1 MTSPAASPSRTG
13 HDSAVISAGAALD
26 LSADIVDLTAALVDI
41 PSVSRDEERIAD
53 LVEDALRAVPH
64 LTVIRIGHTV
74 VARTELGRPERVVI
88 AGHLDT
94 VPPAGNVGA
103 RIADGALAGIG
114 ACDMKGGVAI
124 GLKLAAELAEPN
136 RDVTYLFYECEEIEA
151 EANGLTKLAASAPEL
166 MAADFAV
173 LCEPT
178 DGVVEGG
185 CQGSLHVEVITRG
198 KRSHSARSWWGHNA
212 IHDQA
217 EVLRRLSVYVPREP
231 VVEGLA
237 FHEGLNATGISGGV
251 AGNVIPDECRVGVN
265 YRFAPDQTEAEAFA
279 HLEEVFEGY
288 ELELHDS
295 APAAR
300 PGLDRPAAAAFAS
313 AIGGTPRAKF
323 GWTDV
328 ARFAVLGI
336 PAVNYGPGDP
346 GLAHSA
352 GEFVTLDALHECL
365 AALRRW
371 LE

>member
-1 MTSPAASPSRTG
+1 MTSSSAPAAAEPSAT
-13 HDSAVISAGAALD
+13 VAGLD
-26 LSADIVDLTAALVDI
+26 LSADVVALTAALVDI
-41 PSVSRDEERIAD
+41 PSVSRDEAFLAG
-53 LVEDALRAVPH
+53 LVEDALRAVSH
-64 LTVIRIGHTV
+64 LDVARFGNTI
-74 VARTELGRPERVVI
+74 VARTHLGRAERVVI

-94 VPPAGNVGA
+94 VPVAGNAGA
-103 RIADGALAGIG
+103 RIADGKLAGIG
-114 ACDMKGGVAI
+114 SCDMKGGVAI
-124 GLKLAAELAEPN
+124 GLKLAAGLAEPN
-136 RDVTYLFYECEEIEA
+136 RDVTYLFYECEEIDA
-151 EANGLTKLAASAPEL
+151 EANGLTKLAATSPDL

-185 CQGSLHVEVITRG
+185 CQGSLHVDVITRG
-198 KRSHSARSWWGHNA
+198 TRAHSARSWWGHNA
-212 IHDQA
+212 IHDAA
-217 EVLRRLSVYVPREP
+217 EVLRRLSVYSPREP

-237 FHEGLNATGISGGV
+237 FHEGLNATGITGGI
-251 AGNVIPDECRVGVN
+251 AGNVIPDECRIGVN
-265 YRFAPDQTEAEAFA
+265 YRFAPDRSEAEALA
-279 HLEEVFEGY
+279 HLAEVFDGF

-295 APAAR
+295 ALAAR

-328 ARFAVLGI
+328 ARFSLLGI

-352 GEFVTLDALHECL
+352 GEFVRLDALHDCL

-371 LE
+371 LS